1 MENRLAHVSE
11 GKKKEVEEIKNLIKK
26 YKVMAVI
33 NMENLPAAQFLKI
46 KYKLKD
52 KIFLKY
58 TKKRLIKIA
67 FDQLAKEKKDIVKLK
82 DMLKGIP
89 ALLFTNEDEFKLQK
103 LLRKNKTFA
112 FAKPGFVALSDIFI
126 NEGPTPFGPGPMIG
140 EFGQLG
146 IKTQVKENKIH
157 IRETKLIISK
167 DEVVKEKVASI
178 LSKLGIEP
186 VEVGFNLTFTYKDG
200 EILTG
205 DVLSINEEEYLNNIK
220 KAYSEALNLS
230 VGIGYINKDD
240 IDVLLRKAYL
250 NALALETKVGK
261 LEGHNKTEEKK
272 EEKTEV
278 IKEEQAVKKEEKP
291 EVKVEIKEEKQVE
304 LKKEEIKE
312 EKKEEKTE
320 VIKEKVEAK
329 LNANEVT
336 EDKIKQAQD
345 LLRQFTDKK
354 IRGEI

>member
-1 MENRLAHVSE
+1 METKLVSVNE
-11 GKKKEVEEIKNLIKK
+11 RKKQEVEEIKSLIKK
-26 YKVMAVI
+26 YRVMAVI

-52 KIFLKY
+52 KIFIKN

-67 FDQLAKEKKDIVKLK
+67 FDQLSKEKKDIVKLK

-146 IKTQVKENKIH
+146 IKTQVKENKIY
-157 IRETKLIISK
+157 IRDTKLIVKK
-167 DEVVKEKVASI
+167 DEAVNDKAASI
-178 LSKLGIEP
+178 LNKLGIEP
-186 VEVGFNLTFTYKDG
+186 VEVGFNLLFTYKDG
-200 EILTG
+200 EVLTS
-205 DVLSINEEEYLNNIK
+205 DVLSISEEEYLDNIK
-220 KAYSEALNLS
+220 KAYSEALNLA
-230 VGIGYINKDD
+230 VGTCYINKDD
-240 IDVLLRKAYL
+240 IDILIRKAYL
-250 NALALETKVGK
+250 NAKALESKVGS
-261 LEGHNKTEEKK
+261 LENVKAEE
-272 EEKTEV
+272 E
-278 IKEEQAVKKEEKP
+278 P
-291 EVKVEIKEEKQVE
+291 EKVEIKEEKIEIKEKEEEKAEVKE
-304 LKKEEIKE
+304 DIKEEKIEIKEKEEIKE
-312 EKKEEKTE
+312 EKEEIK
-320 VIKEKVEAK
+320 KEKVEVK
-329 LNANEVT
+329 LDANEVT